1 MTAQIDNLHKILKD
15 QTRRNII
22 LLLNNKSALTYT
34 GLMEEMGFTTTGLL
48 NYHLKALGDLLVK
61 NEAGQ
66 YSLSEKGKVASRL
79 LLEFPEPTPKQVKL
93 KPKWWG
99 TFWKSVSIAFA
110 ISLAINT
117 VLYYYGWFSL
127 QQFIQQG
134 ALAVGGLGIAYML
147 KHIGEEIISAKT
159 KRKLAR
165 ICYIAVGMSGFGF
178 LFWLAVWKLLV
189 VTNVFGGGLL
199 SGPMEDITTWVIFFT
214 GYILGAF
221 IGNWAGKKMHY
232 RLPGSFFRF

>member
-1 MTAQIDNLHKILKD
+1 MTAQIGNLHKILKD

-22 LLLNNKSALTYT
+22 LLLNSKTSLTYT
-34 GLMEEMGFTTTGLL
+34 ELMEEMGFTTTGLL
-48 NYHLKALGDLLVK
+48 NYHLKALGDLLEK

-66 YSLSEKGKVASRL
+66 YSLSEKGKIASRL
-79 LLEFPEPTPKQVKL
+79 LLEFPEPTQVKL

-99 TFWKSVSIAFA
+99 TFWKSTAIALA
-110 ISLAINT
+110 ASLVINT
-117 VLYYYGWFSL
+117 VLYIYGWFSL

-147 KHIGEEIISAKT
+147 MHIGQEVISDKAKL
-159 KRKLAR
+159 RLAR
-165 ICYIAVGMSGFGF
+165 ICYIALGMSGFGL
-178 LFWLAVWKLLV
+178 LFGLTVWKLLV
-189 VTNVFGGGLL
+189 AANVFGGVLL
-199 SGPMEDITTWVIFFT
+199 SGPVEDITTCVSYFG